1 MFKLWSAIV
10 KDSRVLWR
18 DWVGLALMFVMPM
31 ILVIVITDIQDSTFK
46 LINKNKLP
54 VLICNRD
61 TGASGK
67 QLVEAINKIG
77 MFSISELPKG
87 QNEKAIADSMKKS
100 DALMGMIIPAD
111 FTRKVMAKSKT
122 TAGK

>member
-1 MFKLWSAIV
+1 MFKLWATIV

-18 DWVGLALMFVMPM
+18 DGVGLALMFVMP
-31 ILVIVITDIQDSTFK
+31 IVLVIVITDIQNSTFK
-46 LINKNKLP
+46 LINQNKLP
-54 VLICNRD
+54 VLICNRV
-61 TGASGK
+61 TGTLGK
-67 QLVEAINKIG
+67 QLVDAINKIG

-111 FTRKVMAKSKT
+111 F
-122 TAGK
+122 